1 MTRKGQTSAR
11 KASPISALTRSDT
24 QTFDHTGGR
33 MRSAVHVV
41 VVVLVM
47 AALTTTVLSYP
58 AWISDIASREEDGE
72 VRVVPVVMVALPH
85 RPPYHALPRTDQAH
99 KRNAELLNTLLG
111 SQDLGNM
118 RNAGR
123 R

>member
-1 MTRKGQTSAR
+1 
-11 KASPISALTRSDT
+11 
-24 QTFDHTGGR
+24 
-33 MRSAVHVV
+33 MRSMVRVV
-41 VVVLVM
+41 VVVLAM
-47 AALTTTVLSYP
+47 AALATTVLAHP

-72 VRVVPVVMVALPH
+72 VRVVPVMMVALPH
-85 RPPYHALPRTDQAH
+85 RPPHYAPPRPDQVH
-99 KRNAELLNTLLG
+99 KRNSELLNTLLG